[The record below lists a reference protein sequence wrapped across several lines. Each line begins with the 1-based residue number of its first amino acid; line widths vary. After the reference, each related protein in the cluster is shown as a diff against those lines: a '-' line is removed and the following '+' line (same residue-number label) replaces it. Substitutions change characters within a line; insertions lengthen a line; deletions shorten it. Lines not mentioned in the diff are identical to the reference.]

1 MMRKFAS
8 RGPLLHILLFLQVF
22 MEQPLAADGARMLC
36 CTHRQTW
43 KAEGSEEERERGLK
57 EGRK

>member
-1 MMRKFAS
+1 MMRKFAR
-8 RGPLLHILLFLQVF
+8 RGPLLRILLFLQVF

-43 KAEGSEEERERGLK
+43 KAEGSEEERER
-57 EGRK
+57 ERKN